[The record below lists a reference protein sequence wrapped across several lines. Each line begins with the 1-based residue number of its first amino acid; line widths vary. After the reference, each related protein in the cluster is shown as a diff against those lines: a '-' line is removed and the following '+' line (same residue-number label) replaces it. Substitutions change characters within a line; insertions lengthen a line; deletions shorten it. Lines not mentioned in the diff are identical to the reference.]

1 MGEVE
6 AMGEVARGR
15 RGTRGASGDEGSSR
29 KERRR
34 RTNLNGSKER
44 IKGKDK
50 RKGSKT
56 HTATHTRATVGPWAS
71 GVCEE
76 GAGGDKN
83 GLLFRLA
90 LRR

>member
-1 MGEVE
+1 METRE
-6 AMGEVARGR
+6 AA
-15 RGTRGASGDEGSSR
+15 
-29 KERRR
+29 ERRDVGER
-34 RTNLNGSKER
+34 FER
-44 IKGKDK
+44 IKGKDQ

-76 GAGGDKN
+76 GALTGN

-90 LRR
+90 LRPTLVTVKHVVILE